1 MIVTSL
7 LVPWANLVPSHTRA
21 ACCLCAWS
29 RHTQLWRVPLVQAA
43 KTGAVD
49 RDANLASTIP
59 RLPSVAVPNKP
70 PVISANVAKFTNGAL
85 VDTGKFGTRS
95 QKPASRVYRIRVRS

>member
-1 MIVTSL
+1 MS
-7 LVPWANLVPSHTRA
+7 PHTHAQPA
-21 ACCLCAWS
+21 AFAPGA
-29 RHTQLWRVPLVQAA
+29 RHIRSYGEFPYVQAA

-49 RDANLASTIP
+49 HDANLASTIP

-70 PVISANVAKFTNGAL
+70 PVIFCQCSEIHKCAL

-95 QKPASRVYRIRVRS
+95 QKPASRVYRVRVRS